1 MVAVGPGAA
10 NFVTEMSIIVL
21 KNAPFNV
28 EKWKNIPEDILNKIV
43 SKVLDAVDIDNTT
56 HNREVILYTAKRLY
70 RNHRCRFHRH
80 FSQYK
85 TNAIALEHIPDDVR
99 EDDWKFLVDYFSSPN
114 YKVISERN
122 KLNKAKQV
130 INHRCGRKSFQAVSY
145 DARDLET
152 QKEPNYQDLWRMT
165 HTNSNGEWIND
176 ASKEVHTKVQE
187 RCSELLELGYM
198 DEDKDKLTNTAF
210 EAVVGVRSG
219 YSRGLGAGIKPLKG
233 KNIAGLHEE
242 LKKEREKRQDIE
254 KKLKDVETQRQQDL
268 KRMEESQRQL
278 EESQRQLGEKVDK
291 QVEAKVATMLRQML
305 NIPGGESSSALDRVS

>member
-10 NFVTEMSIIVL
+10 NFVTEISIIVL

-28 EKWKNIPEDILNKIV
+28 EKWKNIPEDIFNKIV
-43 SKVLDAVDIDNTT
+43 LDVFDIDNTT
-56 HNREVILYTAKRLY
+56 HNREVILDTAKRLY

-80 FSQYK
+80 LNQYK
-85 TNAIALEHIPDDVR
+85 TNEIALEHRPDDVG

-145 DARDLET
+145 DARDPET

-176 ASKEVHTKVQE
+176 DSKEVH
-187 RCSELLELGYM
+187 LLKLGYM

-219 YSRGLGAGIKPLKG
+219 YSRGLGAGIKPQKG
-233 KNIAGLHEE
+233 KNVVGLHEE
-242 LKKEREKRQDIE
+242 LKKECEKRQDIE
-254 KKLKDVETQRQQDL
+254 KKLKDVETQRQQKL
-268 KRMEESQRQL
+268 KMMEEMTAKIEERQRQL

-305 NIPGGESSSALDRVS
+305 NILGGEFSSALDKVS